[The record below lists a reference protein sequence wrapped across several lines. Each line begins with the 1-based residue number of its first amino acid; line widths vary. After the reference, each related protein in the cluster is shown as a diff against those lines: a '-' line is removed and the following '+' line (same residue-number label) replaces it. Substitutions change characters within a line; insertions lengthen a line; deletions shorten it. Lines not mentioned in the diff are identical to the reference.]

1 MFSTIGGV
9 KIECGGYF
17 HESFSS
23 IYSIFIHTMGY
34 SREEAS

>member
-1 MFSTIGGV
+1 MFSTLGGV
-9 KIECGGYF
+9 KIGCVGYF

-34 SREEAS
+34 SREEVS